1 MKDQQMIFETQSK
14 ICEWNISKVK
24 SVIPF
29 LDFQKGDFHIISD
42 QSELQARVGKI
53 CVSLQANKQFIQSWI
68 N

>member
-29 LDFQKGDFHIISD
+29 SEFQKGAFHIISD
-42 QSELQARVGKI
+42 QSEIQDRGGIMCL
-53 CVSLQANKQFIQSWI
+53 SLKAKNQSIQSWI